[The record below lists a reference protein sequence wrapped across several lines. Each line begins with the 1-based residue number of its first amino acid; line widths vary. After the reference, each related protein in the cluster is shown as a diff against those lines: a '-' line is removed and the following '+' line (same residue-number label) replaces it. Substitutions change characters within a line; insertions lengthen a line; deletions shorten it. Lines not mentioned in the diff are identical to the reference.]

1 MGTYSTIRQRQPLRV
16 PNSFNDQE
24 KQLVIQL
31 EGVFDD
37 IYKHFGRLGMD
48 DMSSGFRFVIDNKYD
63 RITGITIDE
72 DGIDI
77 VGDKYVSIQA
87 GDGGKWTYDE
97 EGLWYY
103 KTGDPLPFQIA
114 RYADKKDL
122 SSGVYYNYSATG
134 QTGEIILLTE
144 CVNGEHVSPTGYWR
158 GEIAFA
164 MTDSTGDLDTDG
176 KISVFYPREH
186 RGSLGTRGYPWSFL
200 FCRNILGQYSSDT
213 GYGVIAFCPNPAIEK
228 RQMSLNIQQSEYI
241 ENGATKDRLHLI
253 PNSSLDMFVIQG
265 NASVSNQLIG
275 FDVLSGIRYINGRP
289 GYSSIIIKPN
299 PSGDKSIV
307 RLYIG
312 EIIENNKQLVR
323 IYKDTGVDELQ
334 FIGNVVGNASTAT
347 VASTAN
353 NLRGADGMSQVLIR
367 PNATK
372 STVRL
377 AISESVENNKQVI
390 KLFKD
395 SGVDEL
401 QFFGNASTATKLS
414 RAPTYGELS
423 GR

>member
-1 MGTYSTIRQRQPLRV
+1 MGTYSTIKQRQPLRV
-16 PNSFNDQE
+16 PYSFNDQE

-63 RITGITIDE
+63 KITGITIDE

-77 VGDKYVSIQA
+77 VGDKYVTIQA

-97 EGLWYY
+97 QGLRYY

-114 RYADKKDL
+114 KYEDRDYL
-122 SSGVYYNYSATG
+122 TSGIFYQFSDTG
-134 QTGEIILLTE
+134 QTGEVILLAE
-144 CVNGEHVSPTGYWR
+144 CRNGEHTSPSGFWR
-158 GEIAFA
+158 GEAAFA
-164 MTDSTGDLDTDG
+164 MTDNTGDLDSDG
-176 KISVFYPREH
+176 LIGIFYPRTN
-186 RGSLGTRGYPWSFL
+186 RGALGTRTKPWDYLFTNVICGELKEEDHISFIQFYPDPSQEN
-200 FCRNILGQYSSDT
+200 RNSGAVFALTTYEKDGQTKKQFTFQGTSGIDDFIINSQAHGQLLGFSLLSGLTQIKGPTNNSQL
-213 GYGVIAFCPNPAIEK
+213 IIQPNASK
-228 RQMSLNIQQSEYI
+228 SNVRLVVSESV
-241 ENGATKDRLHLI
+241 ENGDQVISLYKDSGVDKLRFNGDI
-253 PNSSLDMFVIQG
+253 TG
-265 NASVSNQLIG
+265 NAG
-275 FDVLSGIRYINGRP
+275 
-289 GYSSIIIKPN
+289 
-299 PSGDKSIV
+299 
-307 RLYIG
+307 
-312 EIIENNKQLVR
+312 
-323 IYKDTGVDELQ
+323 
-334 FIGNVVGNASTAT
+334 TAT
-347 VASTAN
+347 IASTAN
-353 NLRGADGMSQVLIR
+353 NLRGADGFTQVIVR

-372 STVRL
+372 STVRM

-401 QFFGNASTATKLS
+401 QFIGNADSATKLS